1 MSTPRTTVILPNPH
15 ASREERIAMWN
26 SLPKSARRTQ
36 LKALY
41 GNRASA
47 RGLMVAE
54 ALRTSRADEPE
65 PTPEPTATT
74 FTEIKIDRLQYQHI
88 RLRSDSTV
96 GIVTRE
102 SMSGVWIGLL
112 VDGRFLPLVKW
123 AHTVG
128 REYLHASVEAACTQV
143 QDAITS
149 LTPATPEPVAVA
161 FDSDAL
167 IAEAHYPDGSPRW
180 ALPTV
185 IQIAT
190 ILDRLCESVDA
201 ARAATNDSRW
211 LNAID
216 CAWGWLLAQDAVS
229 YDAATHALTIP
240 SATRPGTVYTANGAC
255 QCEAFEKHTACWHRA
270 AARLVQ
276 NAVTK

>member
-1 MSTPRTTVILPNPH
+1 MSTT
-15 ASREERIAMWN
+15 N
-26 SLPKSARRTQ
+26 S
-36 LKALY
+36 
-41 GNRASA
+41 
-47 RGLMVAE
+47 
-54 ALRTSRADEPE
+54 
-65 PTPEPTATT
+65 TT

-88 RLRSDSTV
+88 NLRADSTV

-161 FDSDAL
+161 FNSDAL
-167 IAEAHYPDGSPRW
+167 IADAHYPDGSPRW

-240 SATRPGTVYTANGAC
+240 SATRPGTVYVANGAC

-270 AARLVQ
+270 AARLVRRATEAVPVPVVVPVVVPMGDRLARARRIAALEASV
-276 NAVTK
+276 NADLFA